1 MAVKTIVLIRFYLL
15 FRQPKTSF
23 KWIAGMTWSII
34 NEYWLI
40 WRLLICVYHPTPS
53 TRIIVWQGCHNLTT
67 KQEWKIHLALL
78 TIKRSLRNQM
88 SFSILFQV
96 SLLQKILLTL
106 QENQH
111 PQTYSFIRQVIFL
124 ENTLICRRD
133 FSLQLFQF
141 LFLISKLKLSR
152 VN

>member
-1 MAVKTIVLIRFYLL
+1 MAVKTIILIRFYLL

-23 KWIAGMTWSII
+23 TWIAGITWSII

-40 WRLLICVYHPTPS
+40 WRLLLCIYHRTPS
-53 TRIIVWQGCHNLTT
+53 TRIIVWQGGHNLTT

-78 TIKRSLRNQM
+78 SIKRSLRNQM

-124 ENTLICRRD
+124 ENTQLRRH
-133 FSLQLFQF
+133 FSLQQFQF
-141 LFLISKLKLSR
+141 LFLISKLKYCQ